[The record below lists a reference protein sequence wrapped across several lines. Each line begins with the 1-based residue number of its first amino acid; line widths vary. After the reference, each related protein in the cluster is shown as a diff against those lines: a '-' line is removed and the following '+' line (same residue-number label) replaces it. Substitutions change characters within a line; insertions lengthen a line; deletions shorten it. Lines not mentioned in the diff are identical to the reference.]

1 VIQAVIDVG
10 TTATTFS
17 VWGQI
22 AYYWYFGD
30 FYLGMVVCYI
40 LVLLPSLQTIDVN

>member
-17 VWGQI
+17 VWSQI
-22 AYYWYFGD
+22 AYYWYYWRFL
-30 FYLGMVVCYI
+30 LGNGC
-40 LVLLPSLQTIDVN
+40 LLQIGAFAIFTDY